1 MSTIFA
7 DKFKNTSGGNTV
19 QINQLRGIDTA
30 GSITVQG
37 EGTATTNLQQGL
49 TKSWVNLDKTASGAA
64 ARDSFNV
71 SGTTD
76 NATGDF
82 TVTFSN
88 NFSNANYSVAS
99 HGCRFHSNEG
109 DFVLANYYSSAYSD
123 GQATSFNRVLS
134 TYASSQNAFDIHVA
148 SMQYLGDL
156 A

>member
-1 MSTIFA
+1 MASILRV
-7 DKFKNTSGGNTV
+7 NTLTDASSNNSIATSFVFSGS
-19 QINQLRGIDTA
+19 A
-30 GSITVQG
+30 K
-37 EGTATTNLQQGL
+37 A
-49 TKSWVNLDKTASGAA
+49 WVNLDKSASGAA

-82 TVTFSN
+82 TVTFSD

-109 DFVLANYYSSAYSD
+109 DFVLANYYSSAYAD
-123 GQATSFNRVLS
+123 GQTTSINRVTS
-134 TYASSQNAFDIHVA
+134 TYASSQNHFDIQVA